1 MEKTL
6 QLLIK
11 GRAKIWYAKMITNRL
26 MTPKI
31 EYIFAFKVLQS
42 MRHFEIV
49 RKCIV
54 TLVFTVRF
62 QMSPQIVCL
71 RRCIVT
77 LVAFSYVS

>member
-62 QMSPQIVCL
+62 QML
-71 RRCIVT
+71 H
-77 LVAFSYVS
+77 FHVS